1 MNLIL
6 FGPPGAGKGTQSSF
20 LVESEKMFQLSTG
33 DLLRAELK
41 SGSDLSKQLKEI
53 MDAGKL
59 VSDNI
64 INNLIEKKISDP
76 SVKNNIIFDGF
87 PRNLEQA
94 KSLDDM
100 LNKYNQKISVII
112 NLKIDYSVLVKRISG
127 RVSCSICKKPFNEFF
142 DPPVEP
148 NNCLNNKCVSRELIK
163 RSDDNESTV
172 TNRLKTYD
180 DQTLPILDYYRKKG
194 IVKDVDAMKAI
205 NEVTGEIKSIISNL

>member
-59 VSDNI
+59 VSDDI

-76 SVKNNIIFDGF
+76 NVKNNIIFDGF

-100 LNKYNQKISVII
+100 LNKYNQKISAII
-112 NLKIDYSVLVKRISG
+112 NLKVDYSVLVKRISG

-148 NNCLNNKCVSRELIK
+148 NNCSNNQCVSRELIK

>member
-33 DLLRAELK
+33 DLLRSELK
-41 SGSDLSKQLKEI
+41 SGSDLSQQLKEI

-59 VSDNI
+59 VSDDI

-100 LNKYNQKISVII
+100 LNKYNQKISAII
-112 NLKIDYSVLVKRISG
+112 NLKVDYSVLVKRISG

-148 NNCLNNKCVSRELIK
+148 SNCSNNECGSRELIK

>member
-1 MNLIL
+1 MNIII

-20 LVESEKMFQLSTG
+20 LVEKKNMFQLSTG

-59 VSDNI
+59 VSDDI

-87 PRNLEQA
+87 PRNLDQA
-94 KSLDDM
+94 KSLDQM
-100 LNKYNQKISVII
+100 LKKYDQKISAII
-112 NLKIDYSVLVKRISG
+112 NLKVDYSVLVKRISG

-142 DPPVEP
+142 DPPVDP
-148 NNCLNNKCVSRELIK
+148 KNCANSQCETRELIK
-163 RSDDNESTV
+163 RSDDN
-172 TNRLKTYD
+172 
-180 DQTLPILDYYRKKG
+180 
-194 IVKDVDAMKAI
+194 
-205 NEVTGEIKSIISNL
+205 

>member
-41 SGSDLSKQLKEI
+41 SGSDLSIQLKEI

-59 VSDNI
+59 VSDDI

-100 LNKYNQKISVII
+100 LEKYNQKISAII
-112 NLKIDYSVLVKRISG
+112 NLKVDYSVLVKRISG

-142 DPPVEP
+142 DLPVEP
-148 NNCLNNKCVSRELIK
+148 NNCSNNKCDSRELIK

>member
-59 VSDNI
+59 VSDDI

-76 SVKNNIIFDGF
+76 NVKNNIIFDGF

-100 LNKYNQKISVII
+100 LNKYNQKISAII
-112 NLKIDYSVLVKRISG
+112 NLKVDYSVLVKRISG

-148 NNCLNNKCVSRELIK
+148 NKCSNNKCVSRELIK

-194 IVKDVDAMKAI
+194 IVKDADAMKAI

>member
-59 VSDNI
+59 VSDDI

-100 LNKYNQKISVII
+100 LNKYNQKISAII
-112 NLKIDYSVLVKRISG
+112 NLKVDYSVLVKRISG

-148 NNCLNNKCVSRELIK
+148 NKCSNNKCVSRELIK

>member
-59 VSDNI
+59 VSDDI

-100 LNKYNQKISVII
+100 LNKYNQKISAII
-112 NLKIDYSVLVKRISG
+112 NLKVDYSVLVKRISG

-148 NNCLNNKCVSRELIK
+148 NNCSNDKCDSRELIK

>member
-59 VSDNI
+59 VSDDI

-76 SVKNNIIFDGF
+76 NVKNNIIFDGF

-100 LNKYNQKISVII
+100 LNKYNQKISAII
-112 NLKIDYSVLVKRISG
+112 NLKVDYSVLVKRISG

-148 NNCLNNKCVSRELIK
+148 NKCSNNKCVSRELIK

>member
-59 VSDNI
+59 VSDDI

-94 KSLDDM
+94 KSLDNM
-100 LNKYNQKISVII
+100 LNKYNQKISAII
-112 NLKIDYSVLVKRISG
+112 NLKVDYSVLVKRISG

-148 NNCLNNKCVSRELIK
+148 NNCSNNNCGSRELIK

-172 TNRLKTYD
+172 KNRLKTYD

-194 IVKDVDAMKAI
+194 IVKDMDAMKAI

>member
-59 VSDNI
+59 VSDDI

-100 LNKYNQKISVII
+100 LEKYNQKISAII
-112 NLKIDYSVLVKRISG
+112 NLKVDYSVLVKRISG

-142 DPPVEP
+142 DLPVEP
-148 NNCLNNKCVSRELIK
+148 NNCSNNKCDSRELIK

>member
-148 NNCLNNKCVSRELIK
+148 NNCSNSKCVSRELIK

>member
-59 VSDNI
+59 VSDDI

-94 KSLDDM
+94 KSLDNM
-100 LNKYNQKISVII
+100 LNKYNQKISAII
-112 NLKIDYSVLVKRISG
+112 NLKVDYSALVKRISG

-142 DPPVEP
+142 DPPIEP
-148 NNCLNNKCVSRELIK
+148 NNCSNNNCGSRELIK

-172 TNRLKTYD
+172 KNRLKTYD

-205 NEVTGEIKSIISNL
+205 NEVTGEINSIISNL

>member
-59 VSDNI
+59 VSDDI

-100 LNKYNQKISVII
+100 LNKYNQKISAII
-112 NLKIDYSVLVKRISG
+112 NLKVDYSVLVKRISG

-148 NNCLNNKCVSRELIK
+148 NNCSNNNCDSRELIK

>member
-1 MNLIL
+1 MNLII

-20 LVESEKMFQLSTG
+20 LVNDQKMYQLSTG

-53 MDAGKL
+53 MDSGKL
-59 VSDNI
+59 VSDDI

-94 KSLDDM
+94 KSLDLM
-100 LNKYNQKISVII
+100 LNKYDQQISGIL
-112 NLKIDYSVLVKRISG
+112 NLKVDYSVLVKRISG
-127 RVSCSICKKPFNEFF
+127 RVSCSVCKKPFNEFF
-142 DPPVEP
+142 DPPVEAKD
-148 NNCLNNKCVSRELIK
+148 CNNKQCNSRELIK

-172 TNRLKTYD
+172 KNRLKTYD
-180 DQTLPILDYYRKKG
+180 EQTLPILDYYRQKG

-205 NEVTGEIKSIISNL
+205 NEVTEQIKAIINDL

>member
-33 DLLRAELK
+33 DLLRAELE

-59 VSDNI
+59 VSDDI

-76 SVKNNIIFDGF
+76 NVKNNIIFDGF

-100 LNKYNQKISVII
+100 LNKYNQKISAII
-112 NLKIDYSVLVKRISG
+112 NLKVDYSVLVKRISG

-148 NNCLNNKCVSRELIK
+148 NKCSNNKCVSRELIK

>member
-59 VSDNI
+59 VSDDI

-94 KSLDDM
+94 KSLDNM
-100 LNKYNQKISVII
+100 LNKYNQKISAII
-112 NLKIDYSVLVKRISG
+112 NLKVDYSVLVKRISG

-148 NNCLNNKCVSRELIK
+148 NNCSNNNCGSRELIK

-172 TNRLKTYD
+172 KNRLKTYD